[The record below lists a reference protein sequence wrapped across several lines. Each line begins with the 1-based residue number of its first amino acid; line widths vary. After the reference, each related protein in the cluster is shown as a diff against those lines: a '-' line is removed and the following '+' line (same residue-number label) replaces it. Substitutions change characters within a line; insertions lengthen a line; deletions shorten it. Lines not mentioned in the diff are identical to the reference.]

1 MYVRTKREWTK
12 ENTDN
17 SLVAGRNLAGGGRGN
32 GNRTSWFPGWVTGGE
47 AARAISLLEADVL
60 VQSMNHTGLKK
71 TKNLQNPKAWAL
83 PFAGHVTLGMPMNLL
98 SLGVQTCKV
107 GNGGC
112 KGSKAVRLCTC
123 LSKWEMLQKYP

>member
-71 TKNLQNPKAWAL
+71 NQKPTKPE
-83 PFAGHVTLGMPMNLL
+83 
-98 SLGVQTCKV
+98 SLGSAICWPRDSGHAKEPPEPW
-107 GNGGC
+107 C
-112 KGSKAVRLCTC
+112 PDL
-123 LSKWEMLQKYP
+123 